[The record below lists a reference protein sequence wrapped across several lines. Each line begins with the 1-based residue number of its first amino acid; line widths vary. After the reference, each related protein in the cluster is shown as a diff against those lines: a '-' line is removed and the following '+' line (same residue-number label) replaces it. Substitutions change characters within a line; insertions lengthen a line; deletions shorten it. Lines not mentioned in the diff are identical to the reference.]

1 MTQGVLIS
9 PTLFN
14 VVVNNVVRK
23 WLTMTVEDQVV
34 AQERLGLNMVRCL
47 VVLYAYYGMIGAWY
61 SEYLRN
67 ALNILLGLFW
77 RYGIATHVKKSRKM
91 TCQPGALR
99 SDMSE

>member
-9 PTLFN
+9 PTLFS
-14 VVVNNVVRK
+14 VVVNNVVRT

-34 AQERLGLNMVRCL
+34 AQERLGLNVGRCL
-47 VVLYAYYGMIGAWY
+47 VVLYAYYSMIGAWY

-77 RYGIATHVKKSRKM
+77 RYGRVVNISNLRT
-91 TCQPGALR
+91 TTYQP
-99 SDMSE
+99 